1 MRRILLPQQ
10 ELRRYH
16 SNLLHRNAHSR
27 AEQQPF
33 KHSSRTTPPIMA
45 NRPSLHSQ
53 LAALIKR
60 QPITATPET
69 TLREAVQLMSEHRVG
84 SIIVLEPE
92 SGRPIG
98 IFTLRDLLHK
108 VAAKS
113 CDLDQMI
120 MSVMSDTGLQMLNW
134 RSTVYQAALVMAR
147 HGIHH
152 VIVVDAAGKLKGIV
166 SQEDIYELQSGGGKA
181 ISGAIRSARD
191 LDALIGAAEDI
202 RKLALY
208 TLAEGG
214 AAEALTQLI
223 SSLNDHLTVRLIEL
237 TKQEFPLPKVPWAW
251 IAFGSEG
258 RYEQTLSTDQD
269 NGLVFAAPADQ
280 VEATRQAF
288 LPFALEVNKRLDKLG
303 FPLCKGNVMA
313 SNPELCLSL
322 EEWQQRY
329 NGWLRSNSPQALL
342 NATIYFDF
350 RPLYGDESLTDELSA
365 WLNKHVPGANLFLR
379 FMAENAFAVK
389 PPLGLIR
396 DFTFDVSKDFP
407 HSIDLKSYGTRLFV
421 DAARILALANGVDAT
436 GTPERLRA
444 VAAKGKL
451 SGEDVGAVI
460 EGFQFLQKLRLR
472 VQQEGTPIGL
482 ANRVDPEKLNE
493 LDRLVLKEAF
503 KQAKKMQGRI
513 QIDYRL

>member
-1 MRRILLPQQ
+1 MSI
-10 ELRRYH
+10 
-16 SNLLHRNAHSR
+16 
-27 AEQQPF
+27 
-33 KHSSRTTPPIMA
+33 
-45 NRPSLHSQ
+45 RPTLHSQ

-60 QPITATPET
+60 PPVTVMPES
-69 TLREAVQLMSEHRVG
+69 TLREAVQLMSEHRIG
-84 SIIVLEPE
+84 SMIVVEPE

-113 CDLDQMI
+113 CDLDQMV
-120 MSVMSDTGLQMLNW
+120 MSVMSGSGLQMLNW

-181 ISGAIRSARD
+181 ISGAIRTARD
-191 LDALIGAAEDI
+191 LEGLIAAAEDI
-202 RKLALY
+202 RKLALG

-237 TKQEFPLPKVPWAW
+237 TRLEFNLPKTSWAW

-269 NGLVFAAPADQ
+269 NGIVFAAPADQ
-280 VEATRQAF
+280 AEATRIAF
-288 LPFALEVNKRLDKLG
+288 LPFALEVNKRLDALG

-313 SNPELCLSL
+313 SNPQLCLSL

-329 NGWLRSNSPQALL
+329 NTWLRSNSPQALL
-342 NATIYFDF
+342 DATIYFDF
-350 RPLYGDESLTDELSA
+350 RPLYGDESLTEELAA
-365 WLNKHVPGANLFLR
+365 WLKKNVPSATLFLR
-379 FMAENAFAVK
+379 FMAETAINVK

-396 DFTFDVSKDFP
+396 DFTFDENKDFP
-407 HSIDLKSYGTRLFV
+407 HSIDLKTYGTRLFV
-421 DAARILALANGVDAT
+421 DAARILALANGCDET

-451 SGEDVGAVI
+451 SGEDIGAMI

-472 VQQEGTPIGL
+472 AQQEGTPMGI
-482 ANRVDPEKLNE
+482 ANRVDPETLNE
-493 LDRLVLKEAF
+493 LDRLILKEAF
-503 KQAKKMQGRI
+503 KRAKKLQGRI
-513 QIDYRL
+513 QLDYRL